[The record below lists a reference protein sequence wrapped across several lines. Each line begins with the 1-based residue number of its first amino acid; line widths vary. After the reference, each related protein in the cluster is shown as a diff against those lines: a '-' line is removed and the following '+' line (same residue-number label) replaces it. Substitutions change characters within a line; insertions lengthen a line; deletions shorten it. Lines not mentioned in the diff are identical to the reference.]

1 MNKIKKIVGF
11 GDSWIYGDELLDPEL
26 VKQDKEAHSCWTQ
39 NVSYRETNCFLGLLG
54 QHYDVPVENFGIPGG
69 SLQSAM
75 WTFLW
80 WLRHEPN
87 PEECLVLHGT
97 TDNDRFSLFDPEHKH
112 YSNDPVWNKFIHSA
126 WIEYGS
132 SVIPDHFRDV
142 GKKLI
147 AYSDC
152 EELRQYNYEQAVGLF
167 DGKSARLN
175 IPMLQ
180 FHIMPPVTP
189 ADVPTL
195 LWPERNYCSWI
206 VRHPEKELVTCPGGH
221 PNEIG
226 HEMISKQLIP
236 EIDSVIL
243 V

>member
-1 MNKIKKIVGF
+1 MKIKKIVGF
-11 GDSWIYGDELLDPEL
+11 GDSWIYGDELLDPKLAEA
-26 VKQDKEAHSCWTQ
+26 DPEAHTCWVQ
-39 NVSYRETNCFLGLLG
+39 NTEYREKHCFLGLLAD
-54 QHYDVPVENFGIPGG
+54 HYSIPYENYGIPGG
-69 SLQSAM
+69 SLQSAI

-80 WLRHEPN
+80 WLRQEPN
-87 PEECLVLHGT
+87 PEECLVLHGM
-97 TDNDRFSLFDPEHKH
+97 TDNDRFSLFDPEHIH

-132 SVIPDHFRDV
+132 SIIPDHFRDV

-152 EELRQYNYEQAVGLF
+152 EELRQYNYEQALHLF

-175 IPMLQ
+175 IPMIQ
-180 FHIMPPVTP
+180 FHVMPPTV
-189 ADVPTL
+189 AGSVPTL
-195 LWPERNYCSWI
+195 IWPERNYCNWI
-206 VRHPEKELVTCPGGH
+206 VNHPEKETVTAPGGH

-226 HEMISKQLIP
+226 HQMIKDQLIP

-243 V
+243 T